1 MKLAAD
7 DSQVFADTVT
17 TGSVLAFAAF
27 IPVKVTKG
35 THGMNVTVPKSASKD
50 TTFTIADT
58 LYIGVYYDATS
69 SRITYAFQRQP
80 FYYR

>member
-1 MKLAAD
+1 VKVSVD

-17 TGSVLAFAAF
+17 TGSVLAFAAI

-35 THGMNVTVPKSASKD
+35 THGLNVTVPNSASKD

-58 LYIGVYYDATS
+58 L
-69 SRITYAFQRQP
+69 
-80 FYYR
+80 